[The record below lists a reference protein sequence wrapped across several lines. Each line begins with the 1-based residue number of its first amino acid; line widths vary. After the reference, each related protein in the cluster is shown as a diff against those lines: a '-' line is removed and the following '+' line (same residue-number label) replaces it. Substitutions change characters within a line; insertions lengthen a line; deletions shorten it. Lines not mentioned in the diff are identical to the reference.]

1 MRTSTKL
8 FAVAIAAEIILI
20 STGLG
25 LATIQATAAYGDHAD
40 LTLAASA
47 AAFPLLL
54 AVLELFKIPAGR
66 SLYTARWTMKPFAAL
81 LLLGGT
87 VATFETVT
95 MAGSTWFRA
104 LQFEITAQQSE
115 LASMRERR
123 DGAGDRTSQVAD
135 IRAALEALE
144 RQREAST
151 ETPAVEAAEARFEEL
166 TAEIEAL
173 LFRQSDARA
182 MFGADWDTQTD
193 NNSARIDSGNPS
205 IAEQGLASQ
214 RSMPTRQAYIDAR
227 MEDWAASEGRLLDS
241 QLQELQAERNEARD
255 ALETARL
262 SSAEGVAAILDNLD
276 RERTRL
282 QDDLMQAMAD
292 DRQAQDSSVDL
303 GSAIAAR
310 QHEIARLAEKSVIY
324 DIAAKAHGVA
334 IHEVTE
340 EQANVVTFWVV
351 LGVGLSAALSTGLA
365 AFLAAYLVQQ
375 TRPEGYARTL
385 RTLAAKRQRLLSQE
399 ETIAMLRRELQAMKD
414 APPKLDIRERVV
426 YRHLPIER
434 ELLDPDMPV
443 RLKGRTREI
452 PHAA

>member
-8 FAVAIAAEIILI
+8 FAVAIAAEVILI

-25 LATIQATAAYGDHAD
+25 LATVQAAAAYASHAN

-54 AVLELFKIPAGR
+54 AVLELFKIPAGV

-81 LLLGGT
+81 LLVGGT

-144 RQREAST
+144 RQRDAST
-151 ETPAVEAAEARFEEL
+151 ETPAVEAAEARFDEL

-173 LFRQSDARA
+173 LVRQSDARA
-182 MFGADWDTQTD
+182 MFGADWDSQTD

-241 QLQELQAERNEARD
+241 QIQELQAERNEARD

-262 SSAEGVAAILDNLD
+262 SSAEGVAAILENLD

-282 QDDLMQAMAD
+282 QNLMQAMAN

-303 GSAIAAR
+303 GGAIAAR
-310 QHEIARLAEKSVIY
+310 QQEIARLAEKSVIY
-324 DIAAKAHGVA
+324 DIAAKAYGVA
-334 IHEVTE
+334 IHEVSE

-365 AFLAAYLVQQ
+365 AFLAAYLAQQ

-385 RTLAAKRQRLLSQE
+385 RTLAAKRKRLLSQE

-414 APPKLDIRERVV
+414 APPKLDIRERIV